1 LQLGNAGFALVMC
14 DDVLTAVPRNLFD
27 EILGLIAELYR
38 TTSRQQGELFAP
50 RLEARSRAKT
60 MSRCAWIGKFR
71 DRVEQPPNL
80 IGSGRK
86 ASDLKIAADRPKVSA
101 NWGLRQE

>member
-1 LQLGNAGFALVMC
+1 
-14 DDVLTAVPRNLFD
+14 
-27 EILGLIAELYR
+27 
-38 TTSRQQGELFAP
+38 
-50 RLEARSRAKT
+50 